1 MDVVLIRWPS
11 DEALRVELAQIN
23 HPRLLLVDPR
33 ADPPHISDIFE
44 DWVRLPVSRADRN
57 ARVTVLE
64 ERCSLALPLVG
75 GDGSLHFRGASARL
89 SENQVSLM
97 RLLIERF
104 GAVASREALV
114 ASVWP
119 DRGATAGNLRVMVA
133 RLRPVLVPLGLEIRA
148 VRSRGYLLITSDRQP
163 HRR

>member
-1 MDVVLIRWPS
+1 MDVALIRWPS
-11 DEALRVELAQIN
+11 DEALRVEMAQIN
-23 HPRLLLVDPR
+23 HPRLLLVEPG
-33 ADPPHISDIFE
+33 ADPPHIWDILE

-64 ERCSLALPLVG
+64 ERVSPALPLVG
-75 GDGSLHFRGASARL
+75 GDGSIHFRGASTRL

-97 RLLIERF
+97 RILIERF

-119 DRGATAGNLRVMVA
+119 DRNASAGNLRVMVA
-133 RLRPVLVPLGLEIRA
+133 RLRPVLVALGLEIRA
-148 VRSRGYLLITSDRQP
+148 VRSRGYLLTTSDGQP

>member
-1 MDVVLIRWPS
+1 MDVALIRWPS
-11 DEALRVELAQIN
+11 DEALRAEMAQIN
-23 HPRLLLVDPR
+23 HPRLLLVEPR
-33 ADPPHISDIFE
+33 ADPPHISDILE
-44 DWVRLPVSRADRN
+44 DWVRLPVSRADRD

-64 ERCSLALPLVG
+64 ERALPALPLVG
-75 GDGSLHFRGASARL
+75 GDGRLLFRGASARL

-97 RLLIERF
+97 RALIERF
-104 GAVASREALV
+104 GAVAGREALV

-119 DRGATAGNLRVMVA
+119 DGDATAGNLRVMVA

-148 VRSRGYLLITSDRQP
+148 VRSRGYLLTTSDRQP